1 MEITACPNCG
11 SKRIYQ
17 GTMGDGVLTGYTYRD
32 VCRDCGY
39 QGAPIIFDSEVEY
52 KKFLE
57 NIPKKET
64 EIKPEGIKEKSLR
77 RKLPAGIIILSIIMI
92 LQAVLSI
99 YLYYTLGGSRIPIW
113 LWVYYITIFVIS
125 AIILPYGL
133 IKGKVWAW
141 TLGGILFA
149 LSIPVGLIFLYYITR
164 PQVRAYFGKT

>member
-57 NIPKKET
+57 NIPKKQK
-64 EIKPEGIKEKSLR
+64 EILQENKEKRSL
-77 RKLPAGIIILSIIMI
+77 KHELPAGIVILSIITI
-92 LQAVLSI
+92 LQAILSI
-99 YLYYTLGGSRIPIW
+99 YLYYTMGGTRIPIW
-113 LWVYYITIFVIS
+113 LWGYYITIFVIS

-133 IKGKVWAW
+133 ISGKGWAW

-149 LSIPVGLIFLYYITR
+149 LSLPVGLIFFYYITR
-164 PQVRAYFGKT
+164 PHVRAYFGKI